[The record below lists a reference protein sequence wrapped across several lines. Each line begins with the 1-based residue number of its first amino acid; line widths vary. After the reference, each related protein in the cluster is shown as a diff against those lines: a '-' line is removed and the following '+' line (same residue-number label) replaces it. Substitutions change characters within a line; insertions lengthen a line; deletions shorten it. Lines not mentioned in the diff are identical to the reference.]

1 MKLTKFHVLS
11 FAAFCIALVSYVSAG
26 NGGHGRGQG
35 RGHHSGPGFNSDNNP
50 GLLGKIGRD
59 EQNDFFT
66 SDGNPGKIGS
76 EFGRA
81 TADKASANTELHR
94 NESAPVVDRGPKE
107 QRVIGLFEN
116 KMVATSHNKRPH
128 PSPIPS
134 ATPGG
139 THPSPSPIPSA
150 TPGGTHPSPSPIP
163 SATPGG
169 DGGPDV
175 LFPIDPTPR
184 GTPGDPHG
192 H

>member
-50 GLLGKIGRD
+50 GILGKIGRD

-107 QRVIGLFEN
+107 QSVTGLFEN
-116 KMVATSHNKRPH
+116 KRVDASHNKRPH

-139 THPSPSPIPSA
+139 THS
-150 TPGGTHPSPSPIP
+150 SPSPIP

-175 LFPIDPTPR
+175 LFPIDPTPK